1 MSYRYSL
8 SKSRRSM
15 MIKKDLYDFS
25 LFVTELSPTG
35 NKVEWDIERLKISYE
50 NVKKNGVS
58 FLDSFNRTKS
68 WVKNNHPELLL

>member
-15 MIKKDLYDFS
+15 MIKKDLYDFN

-35 NKVEWDIERLKISYE
+35 NKVEWDIERLKLSYE

-58 FLDSFNRTKS
+58 FLDSFNRTKN